1 MRVEMV
7 EVAEARLVGAALK
20 LEIEMADWDTQIADD
35 IADARMAAVAACS
48 GHIGIADERGE
59 S

>member
-1 MRVEMV
+1 MV

-48 GHIGIADERGE
+48 WHIGIADERGE